1 MSQRP
6 TRRDRA
12 LLVYVLW
19 PTGLIIL
26 VIWAVVPLANTLAAA
41 RGTLEAKHTEL
52 KTMRSDLDRADVVA
66 AEHARLRAAVRQFRQ
81 RILRDGR
88 AVEPVIALQNLIEG
102 SGLTI
107 RSVRVGE
114 IQELQAAERALPVET
129 IVPVEATASGTY
141 HSVQT
146 FLRRWAAGTNALKLT
161 RLELSRDEE
170 SGQLHVKLVLN
181 GFVATA
187 PQRRP

>member
-1 MSQRP
+1 MSQRL

-19 PTGLIIL
+19 PAALIIL
-26 VIWAVVPLANTLAAA
+26 VIWAVVPLARTLAAA
-41 RGTLEAKHTEL
+41 RGALEAKHAEVV
-52 KTMRSDLDRADVVA
+52 TMRSDIGRAGVVGG
-66 AEHARLRAAVRQFRQ
+66 EHARLRAEVQQFRQ
-81 RILRDGR
+81 RILTEDR

-102 SGLTI
+102 SGLTL

-114 IQELQAAERALPVET
+114 IRALPEAERALLVEA
-129 IVPVEATASGTY
+129 ILPVEATASGTY
-141 HSVQT
+141 QSFQK
-146 FLRRWAAGTNALKLT
+146 FLRRWAGTNALKLI
-161 RLELSRDEE
+161 RLELSRDDE
-170 SGQLHVKLVLN
+170 SGQLHAKLLLN